1 MLRMM
6 LDFTGALAL
15 AFVCFASGFSIGFF
29 YLKHKFE
36 SHVGAVFDFD
46 SGDFSDLAEEFE
58 IEGDEVEN

>member
-6 LDFTGALAL
+6 LDFTGAVGL
-15 AFVCFASGFSIGFF
+15 AFVSFALGFSIGFF

-46 SGDFSDLAEEFE
+46 SGEVEGVDEIFDDLAV
-58 IEGDEVEN
+58 EGEN